1 MVASGT
7 TGTTFTNSHMAISK
21 SSTGSIGSTGTTD
34 TTGTTFT
41 NCHMRIS
48 KSSTGSAARY
58 QNANFKIKSCLKFFY
73 IFKGGPD

>member
-1 MVASGT
+1 MKR
-7 TGTTFTNSHMAISK
+7 AISK
-21 SSTGSIGSTGTTD
+21 SSTGSTGTTDTTDNSGSTGSIGSTGTTD

-58 QNANFKIKSCLKFFY
+58 QNANFKIKSCLKAKIFLY
-73 IFKGGPD
+73 I